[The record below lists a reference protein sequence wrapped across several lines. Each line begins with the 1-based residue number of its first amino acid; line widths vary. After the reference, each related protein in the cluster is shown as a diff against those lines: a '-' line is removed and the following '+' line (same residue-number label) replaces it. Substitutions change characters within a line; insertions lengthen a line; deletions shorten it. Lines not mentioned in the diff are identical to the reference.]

1 MIAESMIVTTSLREI
16 AADVLAAERVA
27 NELAIPCVN
36 RNRQSMLELMQK
48 YKTTQIIVIEN
59 QQPVVTNSAS
69 KFFFHRG
76 LSELR
81 ILNLLRTGNDPL
93 VKSLTLESGMSVLD
107 CTLGLAADALV
118 AAHIVGATGKVCGL
132 ESSPLV
138 SLITRWG
145 IAALTEDA
153 ADCRPELRQAAS
165 RVEVITANHTT
176 YLAQLP
182 DGCFD
187 VVYFDPMFRRPKQSS
202 AGIQSL
208 RDYANPQPLD
218 RGALQQALR
227 VARSRVVVK
236 ELAGSPEFNR
246 LGIRQFGGGQ
256 HSSVQYGILHKG
268 DDLT

>member
-1 MIAESMIVTTSLREI
+1 MIAEPMIVTTSLREI

-27 NELAIPCVN
+27 GELAIPCVT
-36 RNRQSMLELMQK
+36 RNRQSMQELMQK
-48 YKTTQIIVIEN
+48 YKTTLIIVIEN
-59 QQPVVTNSAS
+59 QQPIVTNSTS

-93 VKSLTLESGMSVLD
+93 VKSLSLAPGMSVLD

-118 AAHIVGATGKVCGL
+118 AAHIVGVTGKVCGL

-145 IAALTEDA
+145 IAALTEAA
-153 ADCRPELRQAAS
+153 ADCRPELRQAAG
-165 RVEVITANHTT
+165 RVEVITADHTN
-176 YLAQLP
+176 YLVQLQ
-182 DGCFD
+182 DCSFD

-208 RDYANPQPLD
+208 RDYANPQPLNRD
-218 RGALQQALR
+218 TLLQALR

-236 ELAGSPEFNR
+236 ELAGSAEFNR

-268 DDLT
+268 DDLV

>member
-1 MIAESMIVTTSLREI
+1 MIAEPMIVTTSLREI
-16 AADVLAAERVA
+16 AVDVAAAERVA
-27 NELAIPCVN
+27 HELAIPFVI
-36 RNRQSMLELMQK
+36 RNRQSMQELTQK
-48 YKTTQIIVIEN
+48 HKVTLIIVMKN
-59 QQPVVTNSAS
+59 QQPIVTNAAG

-93 VKSLTLESGMSVLD
+93 VKSLALAPGMSILD

-118 AAHIVGATGKVCGL
+118 AAHIVGATGMVCGL

-145 IAALTEDA
+145 IAALTDDA
-153 ADCRPELRQAAS
+153 ADCRPELRQAV
-165 RVEVITANHTT
+165 RRIEVITTDHAN

-187 VVYFDPMFRRPKQSS
+187 VLYFDPMFRRPKQSS

-208 RDYANPQPLD
+208 RDHANPQPLH
-218 RGALQQALR
+218 RESLQQALR

-236 ELAGSPEFNR
+236 ELSGSAEFNR
-246 LGIRQFGGGQ
+246 LGIRRFGGGQ

-268 DDLT
+268 DELA